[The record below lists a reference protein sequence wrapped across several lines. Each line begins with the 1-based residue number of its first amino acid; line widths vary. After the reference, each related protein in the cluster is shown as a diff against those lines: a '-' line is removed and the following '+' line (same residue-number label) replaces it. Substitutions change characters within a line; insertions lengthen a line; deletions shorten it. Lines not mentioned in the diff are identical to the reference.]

1 MKRWLFLV
9 HRWLGVV
16 LCAFM
21 AMWFFSGVVMM
32 YVGYPKLTDGERLAA
47 LPPLQGA
54 APLVDADAAVRASAR
69 PSTPGAAAPVP
80 RSIRL
85 TTVAGRPVYVLGFG
99 RDVSVAVDAADGRRI
114 EGVDAA
120 AALVSARAFAGDV
133 GGQGGP
139 RLVETVREDAWT
151 HSRALDAHRPLHVVE
166 LDGGTLLY
174 VSSTTGEVVRDATRI
189 ERTWNGLGAW
199 IHWLYPFRGG
209 VLDAWWHDIVV
220 WSSVAATVL
229 TAIGIVVGVMR
240 WRFRGRFRN
249 GGRSPYRES
258 WMKWHHWTGLVFGLL
273 CLTWIFSGL
282 MSMNPWKVF
291 TSPGASAARE
301 APGVVPG
308 VLGRDVGAAIARF
321 TAEGFVVR
329 ELEWR
334 TFDGAPLLVGYDGV
348 GRTRL
353 MRTDGLPFERL
364 SFEAL
369 ERVGARAMPDAR
381 VVGRTVVERYDLWH
395 YSREPH
401 TMLGHV
407 ERRLPILRLEF
418 DDPGRTWLQ
427 LDPYTGAVA
436 SRLDT
441 TQRTK
446 RWLFAMLHSWD
457 WWPLLE
463 RRPLW
468 DVLMVVASVGG
479 FAVSVSGVV
488 IGWRRLRR
496 KVKVAAPAERGG
508 RERQGATA

>member
-21 AMWFFSGVVMM
+21 AMWFVSGVVMM

-47 LPPLQGA
+47 LPALRAQGLA
-54 APLVDADAAVRASAR
+54 VDADAAVRASAPAGR
-69 PSTPGAAAPVP
+69 PGAAVPAP

-85 TTVAGRPVYVLGFG
+85 TSVAGRPVYVIAHG
-99 RDVSVAVDAADGRRI
+99 RDAVVAVDATDGRRVD
-114 EGVDAA
+114 GVDASG
-120 AALVSARAFAGDV
+120 ALASARAFSGDAGGAVRAV
-133 GGQGGP
+133 G
-139 RLVETVREDAWT
+139 TVREDAWT
-151 HSRALDAHRPLHVVE
+151 HSRALDPHRPLHVVE
-166 LDGGTLLY
+166 RDDGTLLY
-174 VSSTTGEVVRDATRI
+174 VSSRTGEVVRDASRT

-209 VLDAWWHDIVV
+209 ALDAWWHDIVV

-229 TAIGIVVGVMR
+229 TAIGMVVGVLR

-249 GGRSPYRES
+249 GGHSPYREP

-273 CLTWIFSGL
+273 SLTWIFSGL

-291 TSPGASAARE
+291 ASPGSVVPRE
-301 APGVVPG
+301 VAVVVPG
-308 VLGRDVGAAIARF
+308 PLGAGTGASIARF
-321 TAEGFVVR
+321 EAAGFTVR

-334 TFDGAPLLVGYDGV
+334 TFDGAPLLVGHDGA

-353 MRTDGLPFERL
+353 MRADGVPFERL
-364 SFEAL
+364 SFDEL
-369 ERVGARAMPDAR
+369 ERAAARAMPDAR
-381 VVGRTVVERYDLWH
+381 VVARTVVERYDLWH
-395 YSREPH
+395 YARAPH

-407 ERRLPILRLEF
+407 ERRLPVLRLEF

-427 LDPYTGAVA
+427 LDPFTGAVA
-436 SRLDT
+436 SRLDA

-468 DVLMVVASVGG
+468 DVLMVVASIGG
-479 FAVSVSGVV
+479 FAVSASGVV

-496 KVKVAAPAERGG
+496 KVGAVAPAERGARG
-508 RERQGATA
+508 RRRATA